1 MEWNVYVYNINSKRI
16 KIFNV
21 FEHGSFYNY
30 IKRAVKKYKNKDD
43 FAEQLK
49 SELMYYFWSK
59 AEWEIL
65 ISPWVGGD
73 RERDA
78 VKIDVY
84 HQVMLNWDKFV
95 DYVWNNRKEILN
107 D

>member
-16 KIFNV
+16 ETFNV

-30 IKRAVKKYKNKDD
+30 IKRAVEKYKNKDD
-43 FAEQLK
+43 FKEELK

-73 RERDA
+73 RKDTI
-78 VKIDVY
+78 KIDVY
-84 HQVMLNWDKFV
+84 EQVMINWNIFS
-95 DYVWNNRKEILN
+95 DYVWNNRKEMLN